1 MDKLGK
7 TGSISL
13 GPASRFGAAHAEH
26 ATASPG
32 AEFKGFGQ
40 KEGLVAWRIEN
51 KVPVPVA
58 ADQLGV
64 LYKGDSY
71 LYLKTVKP
79 SGGGALQWNLHYWL
93 GSESSADEQGIAAY
107 KAIEL
112 DDALGG
118 GPVQYRECE
127 GHESNLFTSYFKKT
141 GLRYKA
147 GGVASGHE

>member
-93 GSESSADEQGIAAY
+93 GSESSADSE
-107 KAIEL
+107 
-112 DDALGG
+112 
-118 GPVQYRECE
+118 
-127 GHESNLFTSYFKKT
+127 
-141 GLRYKA
+141 
-147 GGVASGHE
+147 